1 MNSRAAVLVID
12 DEPGIREMLAYEL
25 SMEGF
30 DVETAESGM
39 AAVEALKRRKFDLAV
54 TDLKMPGMDGVATV
68 EALRSLDPDIEV
80 IVATGYASVET
91 AVACMKRG
99 AYDYIQKPY
108 DLAELKLLLER
119 ATQKS
124 HLQSVVAL
132 YEASRALMSTLK
144 HTDLVQ
150 LVVTLAQRVL
160 RADNIGLLLQRR
172 DQEGFTIHRL
182 TEEAQASDP
191 LLVQL
196 AERVTQEGTPL
207 RLPAPAILM
216 VSSQGR
222 SSDYASALV
231 YPLIARS
238 RSLGALVALRHAKSP
253 EFSPSE
259 LQKGTVFASQLAVS
273 LDNARLYD
281 ELAHKVSELVRTR
294 EQLVH
299 AEKLALA
306 GQLAGAVAHEVNNPL
321 GFVRS
326 NLNALRDYSSI
337 VGGLWLAAKSAA
349 TYLRAQASLTAQE
362 HARALSDVGGSE
374 ERTESLIREI
384 AEVIDETLEGVK
396 RIAELVAGFARLA
409 EPKGGVS
416 PAQVDVTGVIQEC
429 IHTLGSPPS
438 QPPCQV
444 RFEAQPCMALVSRED
459 LRSALLNL
467 MTFLC
472 SPERKRVAGKGML
485 TVRSTTEGG
494 VPSVILTEQ
503 TLILSEEE
511 RGRIFDPRVELDSSG
526 RTMRLNIA
534 LSLTYQMLRRND
546 AEVTTTI
553 EPDHGITFRILLKP
567 LPRK

>member
-1 MNSRAAVLVID
+1 MSNRAAVLVID
-12 DEPGIREMLAYEL
+12 DEPGIRDMLAYEL

-132 YEASRALMSTLK
+132 YEASRALMSTLN
-144 HTDLVQ
+144 HSDLVQ

-160 RADNIGLLLQRR
+160 RADNIGLLLRNR
-172 DQEGFTIHRL
+172 DGSGFTIHRL
-182 TEEAQASDP
+182 KEEVHPWDP
-191 LLVQL
+191 LLLEL
-196 AERVTQEGTPL
+196 AQRVTQEGTPL
-207 RLPAPAILM
+207 RLPAPSIMMIPSKAE
-216 VSSQGR
+216 SA
-222 SSDYASALV
+222 DYGSALA
-231 YPLIARS
+231 YPLVARS
-238 RSLGALVALRHAKSP
+238 QSLGVLIALRHAKSP

-273 LDNARLYD
+273 LENARLYD
-281 ELAHKVSELVRTR
+281 ELGQKVSELVRTR

-321 GFVRS
+321 AFVRS

-349 TYLRAQASLTAQE
+349 TYLRAQGSAAAHE
-362 HARALSDVGGSE
+362 HARDLSTVGGSE

-384 AEVIDETLEGVK
+384 VEVIDETLEGVK

-409 EPKGGVS
+409 EPKGEMA
-416 PAQVDVTGVIQEC
+416 PEHIDVNEVIREC
-429 IHTLGSPPS
+429 IDTLALPNKQDS
-438 QPPCQV
+438 CKI
-444 RFEAQPCMALVSRED
+444 RFEAKPSMALISRQD

-467 MTFLC
+467 MAFLC
-472 SPERKRVAGKGML
+472 APERKRVAGNGRI
-485 TVRSTTEGG
+485 TIRTTSAGG
-494 VPSVILTEQ
+494 TPSVILTDE
-503 TLILSEEE
+503 TLQLSEAE
-511 RGRIFDPRVELDSSG
+511 RSRIFDPRVEVDSGG

-534 LSLTYQMLRRND
+534 LALTYQMLRRNG
-546 AEVTTTI
+546 AVVTTTI
-553 EPDHGITFRILLKP
+553 EEHHGITFQILLKP
-567 LPRK
+567 LPGA